1 MKKTRYIHDILTAL
15 LIAGWGCFLA
25 ACSQDSDDPG
35 LADANVL
42 RLSSCTRTESPAF
55 VDGHILKLFLATK
68 TAVESTGSNKYNGTT
83 WINEDRQSATVKDMK
98 QYWLYGA
105 MTFGGNLG
113 NMTIASDDYSQ
124 GATLTMKGLEP
135 MVEDGKDPCVVVG
148 VKSSAS
154 LDEAVPDDILD
165 SERSFGYIGKPKDQ
179 NFVHLLFDHLYGSVT
194 FLFTIDA
201 NYAQLRTIKLKSL
214 TLRTTQAKQLD
225 LDVSIDATKTEGSPI
240 GAIVPTVTTTAAT
253 ATSLN
258 LFTNDSG
265 KDITTIVANDI
276 KTACFLPDYS
286 SGMSIECVYDVYD
299 KANGTPQNLG
309 ERTAVNTLSAPL
321 FSVQRGDKLTLTLN
335 VAPTYIYQLSDADL
349 DNPTIKIN

>member
-1 MKKTRYIHDILTAL
+1 M
-15 LIAGWGCFLA
+15 
-25 ACSQDSDDPG
+25 
-35 LADANVL
+35 
-42 RLSSCTRTESPAF
+42 
-55 VDGHILKLFLATK
+55 
-68 TAVESTGSNKYNGTT
+68 
-83 WINEDRQSATVKDMK
+83 
-98 QYWLYGA
+98 
-105 MTFGGNLG
+105 
-113 NMTIASDDYSQ
+113 
-124 GATLTMKGLEP
+124 
-135 MVEDGKDPCVVVG
+135 
-148 VKSSAS
+148 
-154 LDEAVPDDILD
+154 
-165 SERSFGYIGKPKDQ
+165 
-179 NFVHLLFDHLYGSVT
+179 T

-299 KANGTPQNLG
+299 KANKNLG
-309 ERTAVNTLSAPL
+309 ERTSVNTLSAPL